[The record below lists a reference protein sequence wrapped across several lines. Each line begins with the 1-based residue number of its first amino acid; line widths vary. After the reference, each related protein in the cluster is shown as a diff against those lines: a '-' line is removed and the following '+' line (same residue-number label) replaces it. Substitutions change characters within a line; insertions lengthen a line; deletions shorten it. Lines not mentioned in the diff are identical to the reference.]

1 MHIHRGR
8 GVGVGVGV
16 RAVES
21 GLDRV
26 EAVLVSVGQEKRWL
40 GHTVGLGPSEGGVQ
54 P

>member
-1 MHIHRGR
+1 M
-8 GVGVGVGV
+8 VGAGV

-21 GLDRV
+21 GLGRV
-26 EAVLVSVGQEKRWL
+26 EARAYLDATHAASVGQEKRWL